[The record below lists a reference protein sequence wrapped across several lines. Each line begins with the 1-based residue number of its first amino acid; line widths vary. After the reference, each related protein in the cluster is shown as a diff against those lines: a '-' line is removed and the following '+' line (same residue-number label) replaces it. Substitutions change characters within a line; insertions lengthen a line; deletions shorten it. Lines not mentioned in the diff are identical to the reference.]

1 LFALLVYCVV
11 VEIKL
16 GERRKESCGA
26 KLRPLLLSHA
36 LNYIALECGGY
47 RPLHELPEVEFS
59 TTALS
64 LHILFLVL
72 CFAPAQSTCF
82 LLFLSTFPSIVWR
95 TDIQLL
101 SQVDN
106 SPFFEFELSPTQTP
120 YSAIESIYAKKSTQA
135 PLPRSSA
142 PGEHPP
148 DRT

>member
-1 LFALLVYCVV
+1 MFALLVYCVV

-36 LNYIALECGGY
+36 LNYIALKCGAY

-72 CFAPAQSTCF
+72 CFALAQSTCF
-82 LLFLSTFPSIVWR
+82 LLSSPLSSPWSGVLTSNFFHRLITLHSSNSSFPQPRLLTLRSNPYMPR
-95 TDIQLL
+95 TRLRHHCLGAPRLENIR
-101 SQVDN
+101 
-106 SPFFEFELSPTQTP
+106 QT
-120 YSAIESIYAKKSTQA
+120 A
-135 PLPRSSA
+135 
-142 PGEHPP
+142 H
-148 DRT
+148 